1 MDKSFASRYFR
12 NEHGW
17 ILFPRDVE
25 YRRSLFPN
33 PKLGSATD
41 VFQHPAKMQLYLVE
55 SLVEYL
61 TEPGDWI
68 LDPFGGTGS
77 TALALRSGRN
87 VVLIEIEESFNTIIH
102 ETAELLVPDGHQ
114 LPHPN
119 GWSWLAP
126 PGFGELRVYLGDNRK
141 MVPLIGK
148 DRIKAVITSPPYS
161 TALKNAG
168 RLQATMREEYAH
180 NFANMGNLNP
190 FYWEQAM
197 KELWKGLAEVV
208 IPGGYV
214 AMVNKDM
221 MRSGQRENLSLGL
234 LRGAA
239 GFQYK
244 EWYKWATPGTQRT
257 LAMKAK
263 GAEAVLDEDILIFR
277 KDVEV

>member
-1 MDKSFASRYFR
+1 VDKSFASQYPR
-12 NEHGW
+12 NENGW

-33 PKLGSATD
+33 PKLGSVTD

-102 ETAELLVPDGHQ
+102 ETAELLVPNGRQ
-114 LPHPN
+114 WPFPG
-119 GWSWLAP
+119 GWSWEP
-126 PGFGELRVYLGDNRK
+126 VGSPGLGELRVYVGDNRK
-141 MVPLIGK
+141 MVPLMGK
-148 DRIKAVITSPPYS
+148 DKIKAVITSPPYS

-168 RLQATMREEYAH
+168 RLQASMREEYAH
-180 NFANMGNLNP
+180 DFANMGNLNP

-197 KELWKGLAEVV
+197 KELWQAMAQVV
-208 IPGGYV
+208 VPGGYV
-214 AMVNKDM
+214 AMINKDM

-234 LRGAA
+234 LRGAL

-277 KDVEV
+277 KG

>member
-1 MDKSFASRYFR
+1 MDKSFASQYPR
-12 NEHGW
+12 NENGW

-33 PKLGSATD
+33 PKLGSVTD

-102 ETAELLVPDGHQ
+102 ETAELLVPNGRQ
-114 LPHPN
+114 WPFPG
-119 GWSWLAP
+119 GWSWEP
-126 PGFGELRVYLGDNRK
+126 VGSPGLGELRVYVGDNRK
-141 MVPLIGK
+141 MVPLMGK
-148 DRIKAVITSPPYS
+148 DKIKAVITSPPYS

-168 RLQATMREEYAH
+168 RLQASMREEYAH
-180 NFANMGNLNP
+180 DFANMGNLNP

-197 KELWKGLAEVV
+197 KELWQAMAQVV
-208 IPGGYV
+208 VPGGYV
-214 AMVNKDM
+214 AMINKDM

-234 LRGAA
+234 LRGAL

-277 KDVEV
+277 KG